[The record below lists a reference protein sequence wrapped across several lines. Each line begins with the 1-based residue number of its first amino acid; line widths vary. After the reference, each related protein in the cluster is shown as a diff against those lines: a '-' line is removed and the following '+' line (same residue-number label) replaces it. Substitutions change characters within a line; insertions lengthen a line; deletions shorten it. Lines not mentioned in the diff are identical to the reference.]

1 MKIWAILGIILAL
14 SAMGSGIYVAG
25 KRATRAE
32 YAERDNKA
40 LQDAYAAR
48 DKALA
53 KVAEVEAKSAK
64 DVQAAELKADKEITD
79 VHEARDAALSD
90 VATGKLRLRNLA
102 RSCASDNRSPTGQA
116 SAPAGTTAE
125 ADADRRAKQD
135 VEFLVR
141 FAAERDEIAIE
152 RNECVSIAVK
162 DREPFTQK

>member
-32 YAERDNKA
+32 YAERDNAAIKA
-40 LQDAYAAR
+40 AYEAR

-53 KVAEVEAKSAK
+53 KVAEVEAKSVK

-102 RSCASDNRSPTGQA
+102 RSCPSDNRSAASQA
-116 SAPAGTTAE
+116 SPTPGETAE
-125 ADADRRAKQD
+125 ADADRRGKEDAR
-135 VEFLVR
+135 FLIA
-141 FAAERDEIAIE
+141 FAAERDEIASDK
-152 RNECVSIAVK
+152 NLCAAIAVK
-162 DREPFTQK
+162 DRER